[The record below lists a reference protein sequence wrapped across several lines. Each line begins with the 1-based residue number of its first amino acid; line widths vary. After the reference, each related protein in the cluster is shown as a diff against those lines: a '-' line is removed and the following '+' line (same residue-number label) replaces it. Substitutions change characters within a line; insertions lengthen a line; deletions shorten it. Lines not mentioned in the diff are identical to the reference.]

1 MFIVEMQFIPNLDV
15 AWVERLL
22 SSDPIYS
29 YDTYEEAE
37 NKAKELQD
45 NDSTGRKYRVKTLQ

>member
-1 MFIVEMQFIPNLDV
+1 MFIVEMQFVPNLDV

-22 SSDPIYS
+22 PSDMIYRF
-29 YDTYEEAE
+29 DTYEEAD

-45 NDSTGRKYRVKTLQ
+45 NDSTGRKYRVKTSQ

>member
-45 NDSTGRKYRVKTLQ
+45 KDSTGRKYRVKTLQ